1 MEEKNKLLEETS
13 EIIKEKLTNKK
24 KNNEHGGLSLTIE
37 KHLHKY
43 FAAHGNELPPPE
55 LYKRILKEVERPL
68 LKVSLD
74 ATNGNQLKTANLLG
88 LNRNTL
94 RKKLIEHKIKFI
106 RKVE

>member
-24 KNNEHGGLSLTIE
+24 KNNEQGGLSLTIE

-68 LKVSLD
+68 LEVSLD